1 MSYGIGAEGS
11 TSLEEGIP
19 LTQEITASCYGVQVR
34 VVDAAGAELCQR
46 LRDAV
51 APEFAVVAGAAS
63 VVVSYVVTVDTQPVT
78 AEHPGYRVS
87 RDGSAAFAATTEEHV
102 FAWLCQDIE
111 NTVAQRSRQMLF
123 VHAGV
128 IGWRGLAIVIPGR
141 SHTGK
146 STLVVELVR
155 RGAVYYSDEFAV
167 LDEMG
172 LVHPYRRPLVLRGQT
187 TPPPDLRLVRADAP
201 EPLPIGVVVAGPYQ
215 PGVAWRPTV
224 VRGARAVLPLIDGT
238 VRGREESA
246 RMLRI
251 AGGVAPGIV
260 TLQGPRPEAT
270 DVAAELLDLVD
281 DALVSHALG
290 AGERGSRRLAADLS
304 RVAETRL
311 LSRAERPAPTARRLE
326 AARYVQMTDFLAPSE
341 HQRLLDHVV
350 VHQDEFEESG
360 IIGPQGELGVL
371 NYGVRKSR
379 TLSGPRLEEIWEM
392 FERRLGG
399 ILPGV
404 RRELGIPWFPVGK
417 VERQLTVHGSGG
429 FFVPH
434 VDTGSPI
441 VADRRISCVYYFHA
455 SPRRFT
461 GGELKLYDT
470 WVTPSGTTGAAT
482 HTTLA
487 PVDNSIV
494 FFPSDAFHEVCP
506 VHPDTDAFG
515 DSRFTIT
522 IWFHEGQR
530 PVRLDGA
537 AEAP

>member
-1 MSYGIGAEGS
+1 MPSKRTA
-11 TSLEEGIP
+11 P
-19 LTQEITASCYGVQVR
+19 LTEEITTSRYGVEVR

-46 LRDAV
+46 LRDTLP
-51 APEFAVVAGAAS
+51 PEFAGVPGAAS
-63 VVVSYVVTVDTQPVT
+63 VVVSYVVTVGTQPA

-87 RDGSAAFAATTEEHV
+87 RDGSPALATATEEHV
-102 FAWLCQDIE
+102 FTWLCQDVDS
-111 NTVAQRSRQMLF
+111 TVAQRSRQMLF

-128 IGWRGLAIVIPGR
+128 VGWRGMAIVIAGR

-146 STLVVELVR
+146 STLVAELVG

-167 LDEMG
+167 LDDMG
-172 LVHPYRRPLVLRGQT
+172 MVHPYRRPLVLRGET
-187 TPPPDLRLVRADAP
+187 RPPPDLRLMRAEAP
-201 EPLPIGVVVAGPYQ
+201 PLLIGLVVSGPHQ
-215 PGVAWRPTV
+215 PGVTWRPTV

-238 VRGREESA
+238 VQGREESA

-251 AGGVAPGIV
+251 AAGVAPGVV

-290 AGERGSRRLAADLS
+290 AGERGSPHLTADLS
-304 RVAETRL
+304 RVAEMRL
-311 LSRAERPAPTARRLE
+311 RSQAGRPAPTDRRLQ
-326 AARYVQMTDFLAPSE
+326 ATRYVRVMDFLAPAE
-341 HQRLLDHVV
+341 HRRLLDHVLA
-350 VHQDEFEESG
+350 HQDEFQESG
-360 IIGPQGELGVL
+360 IVGPNGELGVL
-371 NYGVRKSR
+371 DYGVRQSR
-379 TLSGPRLEEIWEM
+379 TLSNRRLEEMWEM
-392 FERRLGG
+392 FERRLAG
-399 ILPGV
+399 ILPAV
-404 RRELGIPWFPVGK
+404 RRELGIPWFSVGK

-434 VDTGSPI
+434 VDTGSAV
-441 VADRRISCVYYFHA
+441 VASRRISCVYYFHA
-455 SPRRFT
+455 TPQRFT

-506 VHPDTDAFG
+506 VHPDSDAFG

-522 IWFHEGQR
+522 VWFHEGQR
-530 PVRLDGA
+530 PARLDGV
-537 AEAP
+537 EAP

>member
-1 MSYGIGAEGS
+1 MPPNDV
-11 TSLEEGIP
+11 P
-19 LTQEITASCYGVQVR
+19 LTEEITTSRYGVAVR
-34 VVDAAGAELCQR
+34 VVDAAGTELCQR
-46 LRDAV
+46 LRDTLP
-51 APEFAVVAGAAS
+51 PEFAGVAGAAS
-63 VVVSYVVTVDTQPVT
+63 GVVSYVVTVGPQPVA

-87 RDGSAAFAATTEEHV
+87 RDGSAAFTAAREEDV
-102 FAWLCQDIE
+102 FTWLCQDIDS
-111 NTVAQRSRQMLF
+111 TVAQRSRQMLF

-128 IGWRGLAIVIPGR
+128 IGWRGFAIVIPGR

-146 STLVVELVR
+146 STLVAELVG

-167 LDEMG
+167 LDDMG
-172 LVHPYRRPLVLRGQT
+172 MVHPYRRPLVLRGET
-187 TPPPDLRLVRADAP
+187 RPPADLRLVRTDAP
-201 EPLPIGVVVAGPYQ
+201 PLPIGVIVAGPYR
-215 PGVAWRPTV
+215 PGVTWRPTV

-238 VRGREESA
+238 VQGREESA

-251 AGGVAPGIV
+251 AAGVAPSVV

-290 AGERGSRRLAADLS
+290 ARERGSPDLTADLS
-304 RVAETRL
+304 RVAEMRL
-311 LSRAERPAPTARRLE
+311 RSQAGRPAPTDRRLQ
-326 AARYVQMTDFLAPSE
+326 ATRYVRVMDFLAPAE
-341 HQRLLDHVV
+341 HRRLLEHVLA
-350 VHQDEFEESG
+350 HQDEFQESG
-360 IIGPQGELGVL
+360 IVGPNGELGVL
-371 NYGVRKSR
+371 DYGVRQSR
-379 TLSGPRLEEIWEM
+379 TLANRRLEEMWDM
-392 FERRLGG
+392 FERRLAGV
-399 ILPGV
+399 LPAV
-404 RRELGIPWFPVGK
+404 RRELGIPWFSVGK

-434 VDTGSPI
+434 VDTGSAI
-441 VADRRISCVYYFHA
+441 VASRRISCVYYFHA
-455 SPRRFT
+455 TPQRFT

-487 PVDNSIV
+487 PADNSIV

-515 DSRFTIT
+515 DSRFTVT

-530 PVRLDGA
+530 PARLDGV
-537 AEAP
+537 EAP